1 MPNMQQVILEE
12 YEPIFTTDKTYCILL
27 GGRGAGRSTVAS
39 QYANA
44 RLVAPEYFRCAI
56 MRLVLGDIRNSI
68 YKEIK
73 DRMEENAVIDSI
85 DVNDSLMTLTYGA
98 NSINAVGF
106 KKSSGDQT
114 SKLKSLANYTDVI
127 IEEADEI
134 SEEDFIQLDDS
145 LRTLKGKIKIIL
157 LLNPPPK
164 THWIIK
170 RWFNLL
176 PSQKKG
182 FYIPELKPEITN
194 TLAIRTSYKDNIKN
208 IAQRSIENYK
218 NYEQTNPDHYH
229 NMILGLV
236 PETVVGKIYNN
247 WQEIDSVP
255 FEARLIR
262 RWLDYGYSNDP
273 TAMGDLYEY
282 NGGYILDE
290 QMYRKGMANKQIADT
305 LLNLPQPET
314 LVIGDSAE
322 PKSNDEIKMY
332 GVNILPAV
340 KGTGSI
346 NTGIN
351 FVKAQKISY
360 TKRSKNIKME
370 YENYAWTVD
379 KKTGE
384 TINVPIDDWNHHM
397 DGIRYVLNSVLSP
410 QEYTQGIT
418 VSYHKLA

>member
-1 MPNMQQVILEE
+1 MRQVINKA
-12 YEPIFTTDKTYCILL
+12 YEPLFKSNLTYKILL

-73 DRMEENAVIDSI
+73 DRAEEIGIIDSV
-85 DVNDSLMTLTYGA
+85 DVNDSTMSITYGS

-145 LRTLKGKIKIIL
+145 LRTLKGNINIIL

-170 RWFNLL
+170 RWFNLM
-176 PSQKKG
+176 PSAYKG
-182 FYIPELKPEITN
+182 FYTPELKPEITN
-194 TLAIRTSYKDNIKN
+194 TLVIRTSYKDNIKN
-208 IAQRSIENYK
+208 IAPRSIENYE
-218 NYEQTNPDHYH
+218 NYQYSNPSHYC

-236 PETVVGKIYNN
+236 PETVRGKIYSN
-247 WQEIDSVP
+247 WREIDAVP

-262 RWLDYGYSNDP
+262 RGLDFGYSNDP
-273 TAMGDLYEY
+273 TALVDIYEY

-290 QMYRKGMANKQIADT
+290 QLYRKGMLNKQIADYILN
-305 LLNLPQPET
+305 LLNKDCI
-314 LVIGDSAE
+314 VIADSAE
-322 PKSNDEIKMY
+322 PKSIDEIKLY
-332 GVNILPAV
+332 GVAILPAV

-346 NTGIN
+346 NSGIA
-351 FVKAQKISY
+351 FIQGQRISY
-360 TKRSKNIKME
+360 TKRSINLKIE
-370 YENYAWTVD
+370 YENYAWLED
-379 KKTGE
+379 KEGTTLNKPKPGY
-384 TINVPIDDWNHHM
+384 DHCQDA
-397 DGIRYVLNSVLSP
+397 IRYALGSVLSP
-410 QEYTQGIT
+410 NDFTSRAEVT
-418 VSYHKLA
+418 YHY